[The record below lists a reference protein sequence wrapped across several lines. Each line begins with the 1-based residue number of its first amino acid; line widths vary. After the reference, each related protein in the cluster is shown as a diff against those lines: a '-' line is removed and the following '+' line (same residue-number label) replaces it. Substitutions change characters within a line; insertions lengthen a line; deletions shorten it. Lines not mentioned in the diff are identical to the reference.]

1 MTTYKDLCNL
11 VSELNQPDL
20 IYKFMALSNHNALWN
35 SRKGAAFGFAS
46 IANLAVCAGP
56 CRRDVLY
63 CVGPFLVS
71 IAHWSACWIVVRTAL

>member
-46 IANLAVCAGP
+46 IANLAVCFLRLIIKHMQQLVTFYSLSG
-56 CRRDVLY
+56 R
-63 CVGPFLVS
+63 VG
-71 IAHWSACWIVVRTAL
+71 